1 MPSVLVSGMK
11 KRNRK
16 RKRGDAMLVTLCSTC
31 VSQYCNSGAHIV
43 RRANP
48 RQAVKDTCCYCGCRL
63 GWDYKI
69 KRRRK

>member
-1 MPSVLVSGMK
+1 
-11 KRNRK
+11 
-16 RKRGDAMLVTLCSTC
+16 MLVTLCGTC
-31 VSQYCNSGAHIV
+31 VSQFCNSGAHIV

-48 RQAVKDTCCYCGCRL
+48 KQAVKDTCCYCGCRL